1 MPRASSAEDEA
12 GRTVLC
18 HILRAAW
25 GCACSRSFAALS
37 GRRGD
42 ARCGG
47 SVPLPIRGS
56 PVCRERIEL
65 GCLLYRRLGTSESA
79 AHGGVS
85 RALAPV
91 GLSSHLP
98 VRSWKKS
105 SDCFAAIPQ

>member
-12 GRTVLC
+12 GWTVLC

-25 GCACSRSFAALS
+25 GCPCSRSLAALS

-65 GCLLYRRLGTSESA
+65 GRPLYRRLGPSESA
-79 AHGGVS
+79 AHGGIQQDLDS
-85 RALAPV
+85 V
-91 GLSSHLP
+91 GPSSHLP

-105 SDCFAAIPQ
+105 SDCFAAIP